1 MEPCR
6 NMASEVEIDANEGA
20 NGRQDDPD
28 PFSQPRNRHLIA
40 QLAPG
45 FGSTHER
52 LVPTADTKNITHSS
66 SAYSTSVPWT
76 EVQPRCHTLLSEPAN
91 DIVACTSWANEP
103 LFSPTSLCDAI
114 VSLQYSNYFRAAC
127 SLLLSLLAFQPTHR
141 ALTVRS
147 GIYVAGV
154 VFREPMSA
162 PSCAPWEN

>member
-162 PSCAPWEN
+162 PSCAP